1 MAKTLLIIY
10 FWKTDWELFKGNL
23 FLFFKD
29 FIYFI
34 FRERGKER
42 EREGEKHQYVVAPNG
57 DLAGYPGMHP
67 DWESNR
73 QPRSLHSLA
82 LSSLSQPARA
92 KSSF

>member
-10 FWKTDWELFKGNL
+10 FWKMDWELFKGNL

-42 EREGEKHQYVVAPNG
+42 EREGEKHQLCGCPQWGPGRLPRHVPRLG
-57 DLAGYPGMHP
+57 IKLATP
-67 DWESNR
+67 
-73 QPRSLHSLA
+73 LT
-82 LSSLSQPARA
+82 SQSGTQSTEPT
-92 KSSF
+92 SQG